1 LERAVFICLKFFKLT
16 ASVDGFGCGPEFI
29 FVDIHDN
36 VPNWDG
42 VAFGMGKISGT

>member
-1 LERAVFICLKFFKLT
+1 MSKKFLNLT

-29 FVDIHDN
+29 FVGIHDS
-36 VPNWDG
+36 VPTWDD